1 MKIDLTFWLIIA
13 LSSSVIANFIAF
25 YYIRVVLGKLLY
37 VGENL
42 SDLVEL
48 ITNYR
53 NHLKTV
59 YDMETFYGDETLK
72 FLIEHTKSLH
82 GLLEEYEDVYSIAI
96 PQEVTE
102 EEPIQEEEEINA
114 KKTINEENVFYAGT
128 RTSNN

>member
-1 MKIDLTFWLIIA
+1 
-13 LSSSVIANFIAF
+13 
-25 YYIRVVLGKLLY
+25 
-37 VGENL
+37 
-42 SDLVEL
+42 
-48 ITNYR
+48 
-53 NHLKTV
+53 
-59 YDMETFYGDETLK
+59 METFYGDETLK

>member
-25 YYIRVVLGKLLY
+25 YYIWVVLGKLLY

>member
-13 LSSSVIANFIAF
+13 LSSSVIANFIAV

-114 KKTINEENVFYAGT
+114 EKTINEENVFYAGT

>member
-59 YDMETFYGDETLK
+59 YDIETFYGDETLK

-114 KKTINEENVFYAGT
+114 EKTINEENVFYAGT